1 MCLASSPFVLGREME
16 GREGVL
22 EQAQFSKDVRDN
34 GRLLVIVSALSE
46 PALPLA
52 KRVVQQLRNLPPFLI
67 PDNREA
73 PVSLRV
79 LSSVPSWAQEKNKP
93 QQNLQRRKL
102 VACFLGVASCQDA
115 DELTDANADYIRE
128 ASLMGRNV
136 LSKLLVVFGSEKRLS
151 AQLRGIKSNFLLM
164 DLGSDGLGNKDQVGP
179 QANGLSQR
187 LFECLGQSLAQLTAM
202 QRKEDESCRSI
213 AKKLEGNLT
222 VADEELQ
229 K

>member
-1 MCLASSPFVLGREME
+1 ME

-46 PALPLA
+46 SSLPSA
-52 KRVVQQLRNLPPFLI
+52 RRVVRQLRNLPPFLI
-67 PDNREA
+67 PESREA
-73 PVSLRV
+73 AVSLRV
-79 LSSVPSWAQEKNKP
+79 LASVPSWAQEKNKP

-115 DELTDANADYIRE
+115 HELADANADYNRE

-136 LSKLLVVFGSEKRLS
+136 LSKLIVVFGPENRLG
-151 AQLRGIKSNFLLM
+151 AELKGIKSNLFLV
-164 DLGSDGLGNKDQVGP
+164 DPGSDSMGKEGP
-179 QANGLSQR
+179 QLANGLSQR

-202 QRKEDESCRSI
+202 QRKEEESCRQI
-213 AKKLEGNLT
+213 TKKLEGNLT
-222 VADEELQ
+222 IAEEESQ